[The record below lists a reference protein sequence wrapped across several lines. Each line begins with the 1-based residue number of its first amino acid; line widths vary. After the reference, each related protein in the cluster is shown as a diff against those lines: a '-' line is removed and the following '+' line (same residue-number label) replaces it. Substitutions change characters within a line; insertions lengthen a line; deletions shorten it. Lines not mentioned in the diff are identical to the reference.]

1 MIYGPIARYAGGRH
15 ISHLDLE
22 LEQGSTL
29 GDIYD
34 HLGIPAEERGYIF
47 LNSVLADV
55 PGLSVSRN
63 EPLQNGDH
71 VGIFSTTHMW
81 PYQYRDGARMSD
93 ALREALQETGAMH
106 HSYTSRDND

>member
-1 MIYGPIARYAGGRH
+1 VIYGPIARYVGGRH
-15 ISHLDLE
+15 ISRLDLDLE
-22 LEQGSTL
+22 PGSTL
-29 GDIYD
+29 GDVYD

-81 PYQYRDGARMSD
+81 PYQYRDGFPMTDSLTA
-93 ALREALQETGAMH
+93 ALAERGSMH
-106 HSYTSRDND
+106 HSYR